1 MIKAIIVDDEPELRE
16 LNKSILNRNFDEI
29 ELIGTCGT
37 VKDAIELIDIHKPQ
51 LIILDIRLTDGT
63 GFNILQKIQPYN
75 FSVIFVTAYNEFAI
89 KAIKFSAIDY
99 LLKPIDEN
107 EFCEAVERAV
117 LNINNSKLQEQ
128 IETFFNI
135 YERKTQSRKIVLK
148 TAEAINIVDI
158 SDIVYC
164 KSDSNYTTFFFK
176 NGEKVMIS
184 RGMKEYE
191 ELLSDYGFF
200 RPHHSYLVNIQ
211 HISKLDKS
219 DGGYLILKDGSEI
232 PVSSRRKKYLV
243 QILENL

>member
-1 MIKAIIVDDEPELRE
+1 MIKAIIIDDEPELRE
-16 LNKSILNRNFDEI
+16 LNRTLLSRNFDEI
-29 ELIGTCGT
+29 EIIGACGT
-37 VKDAIELIDIHKPQ
+37 VDEAVKLIDEKKPH
-51 LIILDIRLTDGT
+51 LIILDIRLTDGS

-75 FSVIFVTAYNEFAI
+75 YSVIFVTAFNEFAI

-99 LLKPIDEN
+99 LLKPIDEK

-117 LNINNSKLQEQ
+117 SNINSSKLQDQ

-135 YERKTQSRKIVLK
+135 YEKKTQSRKIVLK

-164 KSDSNYTTFFFK
+164 KSDSNYTTFHFI
-176 NGEKVMIS
+176 NGEKIMIS

-219 DGGYLILKDGSEI
+219 DGGFLILKEGSEI
-232 PVSSRRKKYLV
+232 PVSSRRKKNLI
-243 QILENL
+243 QILESL